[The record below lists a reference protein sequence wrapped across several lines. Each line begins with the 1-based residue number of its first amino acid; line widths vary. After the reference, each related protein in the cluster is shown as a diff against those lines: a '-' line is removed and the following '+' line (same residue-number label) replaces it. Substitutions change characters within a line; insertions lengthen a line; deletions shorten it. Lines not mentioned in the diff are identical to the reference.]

1 MPNAIAEEEE
11 ALARD
16 QMRGGRKMA
25 SPILTKH
32 VNHPTQDLQK
42 FGLSGL

>member
-16 QMRGGRKMA
+16 QVGGGRKMA

-32 VNHPTQDLQK
+32 VNHPTQNLQK